1 MSRQGNDGKEVD
13 PGEGI
18 TRWEL
23 LRVYGTAVV
32 VALVVLGATYQFVDP
47 APPRHIVMAT
57 GHPDGAYHAFGER
70 YREVLG
76 RQGIEV
82 ELRNTSGSIE
92 NIGLLE
98 DPESGVNVGFVQGG
112 TGHFAEGDS
121 LRALGSLYY
130 EPVWLVYR
138 RELSVVRLDDLA
150 GMHIAVGPE
159 GSGTRA
165 VALELLADNALAAP
179 VVELSP
185 ETGGE
190 AVAALE
196 AGELDALFLVGGPTS
211 ANVLAALRAEGLAL
225 LSFERAGAYVRHH
238 RFLSQVGLPE
248 GVIDLE
254 RNLPTRD
261 VMLVSPA
268 ATLVVDEDVHKA
280 LIGLLLTAASQ
291 IHGGGGLLEEPGA
304 FPSALFVDLPLSD
317 TSKRYFKSG
326 PPFLARV
333 LPFWAATMIDRL
345 AVMVVPLIAF
355 MVPMFRFMP
364 AVYRWR
370 SRSRIYRWY
379 KELRPLE
386 ALVQGGIDADEAKS
400 LLEDLDRIEFEA
412 RNLSVPW
419 GYVDELY
426 QLRTHIN
433 LVRNE
438 VRRTRGGSRRR
449 ADDSAGAI
457 ADRGEGKAEG

>member
-1 MSRQGNDGKEVD
+1 MSQQVRDDKD
-13 PGEGI
+13 EGI

-32 VALVVLGATYQFVDP
+32 VALVVLAATYQFVDP

-98 DPESGVNVGFVQGG
+98 DPESGVSVGFVQGG
-112 TGHFAEGDS
+112 TGRFAKGDS

-130 EPVWLVYR
+130 EPIWLVHR
-138 RELSVVRLDDLA
+138 QFLPISRMDDLA
-150 GMHIAVGPE
+150 GLRVAVGPE

-165 VALELLADNALAAP
+165 VALELLADNALAP
-179 VVELSP
+179 PTVTISP
-185 ETGGE
+185 ETGSE

-196 AGELDALFLVGGPTS
+196 AGELDALFLVGGPAS
-211 ANVLAALRAEGLAL
+211 ANVLAALRAQGLAL

-238 RFLSQVGLPE
+238 RFLSQVSLPE
-248 GVIDLE
+248 GVLDIE
-254 RNLPTRD
+254 ANLPARD
-261 VMLVSPA
+261 VTLISPA

-280 LIGLLLTAASQ
+280 LIGLLLTAATE
-291 IHGGGGLLEEPGA
+291 IHGGGGLLEEPGT

-379 KELRPLE
+379 KQLRPLE
-386 ALVQGGIDADEAKS
+386 ARVQGGIDGDEAKA
-400 LLEDLDRIEFEA
+400 LLEDLDRIEAEA
-412 RNLSVPW
+412 RNVSVPW

-438 VRRTRGGSRRR
+438 VRRTRGGTRRR
-449 ADDSAGAI
+449 GDDSAGAV
-457 ADRGEGKAEG
+457 ADGSEGKGEG

>member
-1 MSRQGNDGKEVD
+1 MSRQVRDDKD
-13 PGEGI
+13 EGI

-32 VALVVLGATYQFVDP
+32 VALVVLVATYQFVDP
-47 APPRHIVMAT
+47 APPRHIIMAT
-57 GHPDGAYHAFGER
+57 GHPNGAYHAFGER
-70 YREVLG
+70 YRELLG

-98 DPESGVNVGFVQGG
+98 DHESGVNVGFVQGG
-112 TGHFAEGDS
+112 TGRFAEGDS
-121 LRALGSLYY
+121 LRAIASLYY

-138 RELSVVRLDDLA
+138 RELSIVRLDDLA
-150 GMHIAVGPE
+150 GLRIAVGPV

-165 VALELLADNALAAP
+165 VALELLADNALVSPA
-179 VVELSP
+179 VELSS

-196 AGELDALFLVGGPTS
+196 AGELDALFLVGGPAS

-248 GVIDLE
+248 GVIDMR
-254 RNLPTRD
+254 RNLPERNVT
-261 VMLVSPA
+261 LISPA
-268 ATLVVDEDVHKA
+268 ATLVVDEDVHKV
-280 LIGLLLTAASQ
+280 LIGLLLTAAAE
-291 IHGGGGLLEEPGA
+291 IHGGGGLLEEPGT
-304 FPSALFVDLPLSD
+304 FPSPLFVDLPLSA
-317 TSKRYFKSG
+317 TSQRYFKSG

-333 LPFWAATMIDRL
+333 LPFRVATMIDRL
-345 AVMVVPLIAF
+345 AVMLVPLIAF
-355 MVPMFRFMP
+355 MVPLFRFMP
-364 AVYRWR
+364 VVWR

-386 ALVQGGIDADEAKS
+386 AQVQGGIDADEAKA

-438 VRRTRGGSRRR
+438 VRRTRGGTRRR
-449 ADDSAGAI
+449 ADDSAGPV
-457 ADRGEGKAEG
+457 ADRSEGKAEG